1 MAAIAS
7 GKFPR
12 AFLARALLTAICL
25 SCWLATS
32 NPIQAQP
39 QRQQGQKQVIQPDGG
54 AGASSESWTAWQ
66 IAGIIALGF
75 LVLVGVIILVVFF
88 KFVGLFVQSWTN
100 GAQISIFDLF
110 IMKLRNIDY
119 GMIVRQK
126 IALVQANVKISTDE
140 LQRHYQA
147 RGNVPKTALAVIA
160 AFKAGIE
167 LPWRTAAAIDLA
179 GRDVLDAVKT
189 SVNPK
194 VIDCPD
200 TAKGRT
206 TLDGVCK
213 NGIQLKARARV
224 TVRTKLE
231 RLVGGATEETI
242 IARVGEGIVKAIG
255 SAEHHTD
262 VLANPNLISQAVLKN
277 SLDSQT
283 AFEIVSIDVAEIDVG
298 DNIGANLQANQ
309 AAADLRVAQAQ
320 AEKRRALAVALEQ
333 EMRAKVEEN
342 RAHVIEAEA
351 QVPLAIAQA
360 FRDGR
365 LGVMDYYNFRNLQ
378 ADTEMRHSIAGVG
391 GGAGIGGGVGAGNM
405 SSGERQS

>member
-1 MAAIAS
+1 MSAIVG
-7 GKFPR
+7 GKFHR
-12 AFLARALLTAICL
+12 VILAPGLLAVLCL
-25 SCWLATS
+25 SWWLATS
-32 NPIQAQP
+32 SPVQAQP
-39 QRQQGQKQVIQPDGG
+39 QRQPVQKQVNQTDSDK
-54 AGASSESWTAWQ
+54 SSDTWSPWQ
-66 IAGIIALGF
+66 IAGIVALAI
-75 LVLVGVIILVVFF
+75 LVLVGVIVLVVFF

-140 LQRHYQA
+140 LQRHYQS
-147 RGNVPKTALAVIA
+147 RGNVPKTAAAVIA

-167 LPWRTAAAIDLA
+167 LPWKTAAAIDLA
-179 GRDVLDAVKT
+179 GRDVLDAVRT

-255 SAEHHTD
+255 SADHHTD

-378 ADTEMRHSIAGVG
+378 SDTEMRHSIAGVSGG
-391 GGAGIGGGVGAGNM
+391 GGAGNM
-405 SSGERQS
+405 TSGERQT

>member
-1 MAAIAS
+1 MNLTLFAAEAAKKDTGTTASNLTQGQIIWIAVILI
-7 GKFPR
+7 
-12 AFLARALLTAICL
+12 AVLVFLVFLFIFFSFIRLWIQALLTRA
-25 SCWLATS
+25 
-32 NPIQAQP
+32 
-39 QRQQGQKQVIQPDGG
+39 D
-54 AGASSESWTAWQ
+54 
-66 IAGIIALGF
+66 
-75 LVLVGVIILVVFF
+75 
-88 KFVGLFVQSWTN
+88 
-100 GAQISIFDLF
+100 ISIFNLVG
-110 IMKLRNIDY
+110 MKLRNVDY

-126 IALVQANVKISTDE
+126 IALVQAGVKVSTQE
-140 LQRHYQA
+140 MEAHYLS
-147 RGNVPKTALAVIA
+147 RGNVPKTATAVIA
-160 AFKAGIE
+160 AHKAGIE

-200 TAKGRT
+200 PSKGRP

-213 NGIQLKARARV
+213 NGIQLRDKARV
-224 TVRTKLE
+224 TVRTKLD

-298 DNIGANLQANQ
+298 DNIGAILQANQ
-309 AAADLRVAQAQ
+309 AKADLQVAQAL
-320 AEKRRALAVALEQ
+320 AEKRRAAAVAQEQ
-333 EMRAKVEEN
+333 EMKAKVEEN
-342 RAHVIEAEA
+342 RAKVVLAEAE
-351 QVPLAIAQA
+351 VPLAISQA

-365 LGVMDYYNFRNLQ
+365 LGVMEYYNLRNLQ
-378 ADTEMRHSIAGVG
+378 SDTQMRNAIAGVST
-391 GGAGIGGGVGAGNM
+391 NDR
-405 SSGERQS
+405 GERPVS

>member
-1 MAAIAS
+1 MFFAQTAGDWFMEHKWMLII
-7 GKFPR
+7 GGI
-12 AFLARALLTAICL
+12 LLIF
-25 SCWLATS
+25 
-32 NPIQAQP
+32 
-39 QRQQGQKQVIQPDGG
+39 VIF
-54 AGASSESWTAWQ
+54 
-66 IAGIIALGF
+66 F
-75 LVLVGVIILVVFF
+75 LVIFF
-88 KFVGLFVQSWTN
+88 SFLRLWIQCFLT
-100 GAQISIFDLF
+100 GAKISIWDL
-110 IMKLRNIDY
+110 IGMKLRNVDY
-119 GMIVRQK
+119 SMIVRQK
-126 IALVQANVKISTDE
+126 IALVQAGVKMSTQE
-140 LQRHYQA
+140 MEAHYLS
-147 RGNVPKTALAVIA
+147 RGNVPKTAAAVIA
-160 AFKAGIE
+160 AHKASID
-167 LPWRTAAAIDLA
+167 LPWKTAAAIDLA

-200 TAKGRT
+200 PVKGRQ

-298 DNIGANLQANQ
+298 ANIGANLQADQ

-333 EMRAKVEEN
+333 EMRAAVEEN

-351 QVPLAIAQA
+351 QIPLAISQA

-365 LGVMDYYNFRNLQ
+365 LGVMDYYNLRNLQ
-378 ADTEMRHSIAGVG
+378 ADTDMRHSIAGVSG
-391 GGAGIGGGVGAGNM
+391 G
-405 SSGERQS
+405 SSAVN